1 MVTRQKN
8 SRSLVEGKTRK
19 KPGSTGQGDYY
30 HVEVAPKSGFV
41 TFRTQDVG
49 KRGHLQRVA
58 GKKETGQWV
67 TVKWLIGK
75 EDAHVRGKK
84 LIPDTKA
91 AKNLIEELGVQPVQ
105 IIGDRFTAKQS
116 ISEKKKTN
124 RKKSKKAKS

>member
-1 MVTRQKN
+1 MITRQKN
-8 SRSLVEGKTRK
+8 NRSSAEGKTRK
-19 KPGSTGQGDYY
+19 TPGSTGKGDYY
-30 HVEVAPKSGFV
+30 HVEVQPKSGFV

-116 ISEKKKTN
+116 ISVKKKTN
-124 RKKSKKAKS
+124 RKKSNKAKS